1 MLDYKDRPPHHLSFG
16 QRRRVAVATVLA
28 MKPEILVLDEPS
40 SNLDPAS
47 RRELAQILR
56 SLDITMIMV
65 THDLPY
71 ANELCERSL
80 ILSGG
85 VIAADGA
92 TTDLLKDT
100 ALLNKHRLEMPVGF
114 SL

>member
-1 MLDYKDRPPHHLSFG
+1 
-16 QRRRVAVATVLA
+16 
-28 MKPEILVLDEPS
+28 
-40 SNLDPAS
+40 
-47 RRELAQILR
+47 
-56 SLDITMIMV
+56 MIMV

-100 ALLNKHRLEMPVGF
+100 TLLNKHRLEMPVGF